1 MSCRTRTSAP
11 LLLKKSFEKEIEPQ
25 IRSYYKIF
33 DKTMATIQKR
43 LDDKV
48 KAKYKWKHKRRLMVS
63 SDSDDED
70 ESPKAV
76 VFNTDEAR
84 LWYSERPHRTFARKA
99 TKRVVITTIGG
110 LNEKAAMTIVIGAT
124 SEGVLYPV
132 VAILGGKTGSMNNNL
147 PKNDPINKEIE
158 HKVKVGN
165 EWKPS

>member
-1 MSCRTRTSAP
+1 
-11 LLLKKSFEKEIEPQ
+11 
-25 IRSYYKIF
+25 
-33 DKTMATIQKR
+33 MATIQKR